1 MTKSTKIIA
10 ALGVATGLGIAALPM
25 GSIFADTLLPLNYT
39 GAQTSA
45 EVKVKLKVSEAIAIA
60 TNKTVCGDDVTMVVK
75 TNGSC
80 KHLIA
85 GGTNSKNGFTI
96 SVKDKD
102 TDLALVNTNGSTAA
116 TAKIAAHD
124 GDVNATAG
132 TYGWSIKGGDQDFQ
146 NAKAIKATAQ
156 SVLKTTAAADK
167 ETEMTYNFA
176 TLPNQ
181 EVGTYEDTIVYTIA
195 ANNE

>member
-1 MTKSTKIIA
+1 M
-10 ALGVATGLGIAALPM
+10 
-25 GSIFADTLLPLNYT
+25 
-39 GAQTSA
+39 
-45 EVKVKLKVSEAIAIA
+45 
-60 TNKTVCGDDVTMVVK
+60 
-75 TNGSC
+75 
-80 KHLIA
+80 
-85 GGTNSKNGFTI
+85 
-96 SVKDKD
+96 
-102 TDLALVNTNGSTAA
+102 NTNGSTAA

-132 TYGWSIKGGDQDFQ
+132 TYGWSIKGGDQAFQ

-156 SVLKTTAAADK
+156 DVLKTTAAADK